1 MNYIHR
7 NRIPGDIVECGCF
20 FGGVGNFM
28 ALMRDYL
35 KMRKTIYLF
44 DSFEGFPDGE
54 EDIMRGR
61 VAKAHRFANIL
72 DDVKDNFRQTIPH
85 ARDIEFIEGF
95 VENTL
100 PRYVEHDWCLLR
112 LDTDFYKSTRVE
124 LENLYPRLA
133 RGGVVIIDDYGF
145 FEGARRATDEHFAAA
160 TYPPLLNRIDQGVS
174 AGVKP

>member
-7 NRIPGDIVECGCF
+7 NRIPGDIVECGCY
-20 FGGVGNFM
+20 FGGVGIFM
-28 ALMRDYL
+28 ALMRDHL

-54 EDIMRGR
+54 QDVMLGR

-72 DDVKDNFRQTIPH
+72 DDVKDNFHHTIPH
-85 ARDIEFIEGF
+85 ARDIEFVEGF

-112 LDTDFYKSTRVE
+112 LDTDFYNSTRIE
-124 LENLYPRLA
+124 LEHLYPRLA
-133 RGGVVIIDDYGF
+133 RGGVVVIDDYGF
-145 FEGARRATDEHFAAA
+145 FDGARRATDEYFATAA
-160 TYPPLLNRIDQGVS
+160 YPPLLNRIDQGVW